1 MSHASQVVPLCCFAR
16 TPSFTQARSSP
27 YVCFTKNHWNQTIC
41 LSQSFAGF
49 FTWSSGRP
57 FISVY
62 KHKGSCLI
70 KVAAHIIGARVAL
83 FSSIIGIRRFP
94 WLVTLLSPLSP
105 VTLFSSGAFFESGC
119 YSATAVLLAR
129 SDRYAS
135 LMSCYHHAMF
145 GYFLFAFLTWYLPL
159 SSSFTS

>member
-1 MSHASQVVPLCCFAR
+1 MSHASQVVPLCCFAH
-16 TPSFTQARSSP
+16 TPSFTQARSST

-49 FTWSSGRP
+49 FTWSTGRP

-70 KVAAHIIGARVAL
+70 KVAAHIGARVAL

-94 WLVTLLSPLSP
+94 GLVTLLSPLSP
-105 VTLFSSGAFFESGC
+105 VILFSGGAFFESGC

-145 GYFLFAFLTWYLPL
+145 GDLLFAFLIWYLPL